1 MPLVVAYYD
10 VDYVKN
16 VKGTNYWRNRVM
28 KIAKGNTDVNFA
40 VSNKE
45 DFLSELNE
53 YGMDTPSTPD
63 QKAPLVAA
71 RDAQGQ
77 KFVMTEEF
85 SVDNLDKF
93 VKDFTAGK
101 LEAYMKSE
109 PVPDNSANAVKVA
122 VAKNFQE
129 LVTDEKE
136 KDILIEFYAPWCGHC
151 KKLTPVYDELG
162 EKMKNEQVSIIK
174 MDATAND
181 VPPEFNVRG
190 FPTLFWVPA
199 GGKPKSY
206 EGGRDLNDFVEYI
219 AKHSTN
225 ELKGWDRKGKVKKTE
240 L

>member
-1 MPLVVAYYD
+1 MRETVAFAHINKKTGDHSGIVLHRPAHLVTKMEPATVKYDGAADKDKLSDWINNNYHGLVGHRTGDNARDFKMPLVVAYYD

-129 LVTDEKE
+129 LVMMKKKRTSSSNFMLPGV
-136 KDILIEFYAPWCGHC
+136 DI
-151 KKLTPVYDELG
+151 V
-162 EKMKNEQVSIIK
+162 KN
-174 MDATAND
+174 
-181 VPPEFNVRG
+181 
-190 FPTLFWVPA
+190 
-199 GGKPKSY
+199 
-206 EGGRDLNDFVEYI
+206 
-219 AKHSTN
+219 
-225 ELKGWDRKGKVKKTE
+225 
-240 L
+240 